1 MLILKICWSYKVCLI
16 SDYKSFSRKKE
27 IIMKIAV
34 NN

>member
-1 MLILKICWSYKVCLI
+1 MLILKIKVCLI